1 MQTLY
6 QPDDNPSAIEAT
18 MVPIDIDAVG
28 STSIPLHV
36 HVDLA
41 VQRYF
46 DALGDEEASNLYD
59 IFLAEFERPLLI
71 ATLEHA
77 RGNQSK
83 TAQILGLNRGT
94 LRTKL
99 KTYGLL

>member
-1 MQTLY
+1 MHTTSY
-6 QPDDNPSAIEAT
+6 IDADPSLHDSMDAAIET
-18 MVPIDIDAVG
+18 NDKDSM
-28 STSIPLHV
+28 PLHV
-36 HVDLA
+36 HVELA

-46 DALGDEEASNLYD
+46 DALGGEEASNLYD
-59 IFLAEFERPLLI
+59 LFLAEFEKPLLM
-71 ATLEHA
+71 ATLQHT

-99 KTYGLL
+99 KSYGLL

>member
-1 MQTLY
+1 MNNLDTPPLHTHIQHAVERYFQTL
-6 QPDDNPSAIEAT
+6 DGEEPSG
-18 MVPIDIDAVG
+18 VY
-28 STSIPLHV
+28 
-36 HVDLA
+36 DL
-41 VQRYF
+41 
-46 DALGDEEASNLYD
+46 
-59 IFLAEFERPLLI
+59 FLEQLERPLLEVI
-71 ATLEHA
+71 LLHT